1 MAEQVT
7 ELPVV
12 IVGSGF
18 SGIAMGAMLR
28 RAGIDSFV
36 ILEKAADVGGTWRE
50 NTYPGAACDVP
61 SHLYSFSFEPKA
73 DWSRAF
79 SPQEEIQAYLRHV
92 VCRYDLG
99 RHIRFGARVTGG
111 EFDEASG
118 TWLVGVEGRPPIRA
132 RALVL
137 GNGALH
143 IPAMPDIPG
152 LERFEGRLFHSARWD
167 HAYDFTDR
175 DVAVI
180 GTGASAIQF
189 VPQIA
194 PRVRRLHVFQRT
206 PPWIV
211 PKPDRPMRP
220 WEQRLFRAAR
230 PIHWIHRALLYWALE
245 LRVLGFLGWRRLMKP
260 AEQLALRHLAS
271 VVDDPELRRKLTPTY
286 TMGCKRILLSNDY
299 YQALVRPN
307 VELVTDGIAR
317 ITRDGVVTRDGTERR
332 VDAIICGTGFAATDY
347 LAPFDLVGR
356 GGRRLADVMRQNAE
370 TYLGIA
376 VHGFPNLFLLMGPNT
391 GLGHNSMI
399 FMIEAQA
406 RYTLQAIRA
415 LRERHLAS
423 VEVRAPVQARFGRW
437 VQERLRRSVWASGC
451 ASWYLKDGHN
461 STIWPSFTFAYW
473 WRTRRLA
480 LAEYECVPAG
490 REETAVAA
498 VPARVVTGEMPA
510 AR

>member
-1 MAEQVT
+1 MPEPAT

-18 SGIAMGAMLR
+18 SGIAMGVMLR
-28 RAGIDSFV
+28 KAGIESFV
-36 ILEKAADVGGTWRE
+36 ILEKADDVGGTWRE

-73 DWSRAF
+73 DWSHAF
-79 SPQEEIQAYLRHV
+79 SPQDEIQDYLRHCV
-92 VCRYDLG
+92 RRYDLG

-111 EFDEASG
+111 EFDAASG
-118 TWLVGVEGRPPIRA
+118 TWLVRVEGRPPIRA

-152 LERFEGRLFHSARWD
+152 LDRFAGKVFHSAQWD
-167 HAYDFTDR
+167 HDHDLTDR
-175 DVAVI
+175 TVAVI

-194 PRVRRLHVFQRT
+194 PAVRRLHVFQRT
-206 PPWIV
+206 APWIV
-211 PKPDRPMRP
+211 PKPDRPMRR
-220 WEQRLFRAAR
+220 WEQRLFRAVR
-230 PIHWIHRALLYWALE
+230 PIHWLHRAFLYWWLE
-245 LRVLGFLGWRRLMKP
+245 LRVLGFLGYRRLMKP
-260 AEQLALRHLAS
+260 AERLALRHLAS
-271 VVDDPELRRKLTPTY
+271 VVEDPELRRKLTPAY
-286 TMGCKRILLSNDY
+286 AIGCKRILLSNDY

-307 VELVTDGIAR
+307 VELVTDGIER
-317 ITRDGVVTRDGTERR
+317 VTRDGVVTRDGTERR
-332 VDAIICGTGFAATDY
+332 VDTIICGTGFAATDY

-356 GGRRLADVMRQNAE
+356 AGRRLHDAMRENAE
-370 TYLGIA
+370 TYLGIT

-406 RYTLQAIRA
+406 RYALQAIRA
-415 LRERHLAS
+415 LREHRLAS
-423 VEVRAPVQARFGRW
+423 VEVRAPVQARFARW
-437 VQERLRRSVWASGC
+437 VEERLSRSVWASGC
-451 ASWYLKDGHN
+451 QSWYLKDGHN

-480 LAEYECVPAG
+480 LAEYECVGAA
-490 REETAVAA
+490 REETAVEGAA
-498 VPARVVTGEMPA
+498 APSPASSTWA
-510 AR
+510 